1 MFGYFFDLFLAH
13 FFYFSFKHYTNFVVL
28 QTMESSTS
36 RLLIQDK
43 YFRPYLSEQQMY
55 QRVQELGKQIAADYE
70 GKKPL
75 LLCILNGSF
84 VFAADLVR
92 SMDTVCQ
99 VSFLKYSSYVKD
111 TSSNY
116 AKDLLGIKGLNE
128 DLTNRHLII
137 VEDIVDTGTTM
148 NQLLNEL
155 STHQPAS
162 IEIATCLF
170 KPEALKYAISPKY
183 VAFSIPNHFVV
194 GYGLDYDNYG
204 RHLAGIYII
213 DEE

>member
-1 MFGYFFDLFLAH
+1 
-13 FFYFSFKHYTNFVVL
+13 
-28 QTMESSTS
+28 MESSTSS

-43 YFRPYLSEQQMY
+43 YFKPYLSEHKIY
-55 QRVQELGKQIAADYE
+55 QRVQELGKQIAIDYE
-70 GKKPL
+70 GKNPL

-92 SMDTVCQ
+92 SMDIVCQ
-99 VSFLKYSSYVKD
+99 VSFIKYASYIKD
-111 TSSNY
+111 KLSDN
-116 AKDLLGIKGLNE
+116 AKDLLGIQGLNE
-128 DLTNRHLII
+128 DLKDRHLII

-148 NQLLNEL
+148 EKLLKEL
-155 STHQPAS
+155 SSHKPAS

-170 KPEALKYAISPKY
+170 KPKALKFDIFPKY

-204 RHLAGIYII
+204 RNLAGIYVIDDD

>member
-1 MFGYFFDLFLAH
+1 M
-13 FFYFSFKHYTNFVVL
+13 
-28 QTMESSTS
+28 QSSTSS

-43 YFRPYLSEQQMY
+43 YFKPYLSEHQMY
-55 QRVQELGKQIAADYE
+55 QRVQELGKQITKDYE
-70 GKKPL
+70 GKKPI

-92 SMDTVCQ
+92 ATDIACQ
-99 VSFLKYSSYVKD
+99 VSFIKYASYIKD
-111 TSSNY
+111 KLSDN
-116 AKDLLGIKGLNE
+116 AKDLLGIQGLNE
-128 DLTNRHLII
+128 DLKDRHLII

-148 NQLLNEL
+148 DKLLKEL
-155 STHQPAS
+155 SSHKPAS

-170 KPEALKYAISPKY
+170 KPKALKFDIFPKY

-204 RHLAGIYII
+204 RNLAGIYVI
-213 DEE
+213 DEENSNDE

>member
-1 MFGYFFDLFLAH
+1 M
-13 FFYFSFKHYTNFVVL
+13 KTK
-28 QTMESSTS
+28 SST

-43 YFRPYLSEQQMY
+43 YFVPYLSEQQMQ
-55 QRVQELGKQIAADYE
+55 QRVQELGKQIATDYVD
-70 GKKPL
+70 KKPI

-84 VFAADLVR
+84 IFAADLIR

-99 VSFLKYSSYVKD
+99 VSFLKYSSYIKD
-111 TSSNY
+111 TSSNN
-116 AKDLLGIKGLNE
+116 AKDLLGIQGLNE
-128 DLTNRHLII
+128 NLKNRHLIV

-148 NQLLNEL
+148 NKILKEL
-155 STHQPAS
+155 SSHSPAS

-170 KPEALKYAISPKY
+170 KPIALKFDISPKY

>member
-1 MFGYFFDLFLAH
+1 MKP
-13 FFYFSFKHYTNFVVL
+13 SKNRL
-28 QTMESSTS
+28 Q
-36 RLLIQDK
+36 IQDK
-43 YFRPYLSEQQMY
+43 YFVPYLSEQEMQ
-55 QRVQELGKQIAADYE
+55 QRVQELGKQIATDYSD
-70 GKKPL
+70 KKPL

-92 SMDTVCQ
+92 TMDTVCQ

-111 TSSNY
+111 KSSEE

-128 DLTNRHLII
+128 ELKDRHLIV

-148 NQLLNEL
+148 NKLLKEL
-155 STHQPAS
+155 DTHHPAS

-170 KPEALKYAISPKY
+170 KPDALKFDISPKY
-183 VAFSIPNHFVV
+183 VAFSIPNHFVI

-204 RHLAGIYII
+204 RHLSGIYIV
-213 DEE
+213 DED

>member
-1 MFGYFFDLFLAH
+1 M
-13 FFYFSFKHYTNFVVL
+13 K
-28 QTMESSTS
+28 SSTS

-43 YFRPYLSEQQMY
+43 YFVPYLSEHQMY
-55 QRVQELGKQIAADYE
+55 QRVQELGKQIATDYE
-70 GKKPL
+70 GKTPL

-99 VSFLKYSSYVKD
+99 VSFLKYSSYIKD
-111 TSSNY
+111 KSSNN
-116 AKDLLGIKGLNE
+116 AKDLLGIQGLNE
-128 DLTNRHLII
+128 DLKDRHLIV

-148 NQLLNEL
+148 DKLLREL
-155 STHQPAS
+155 SSHKPAS

-170 KPEALKYAISPKY
+170 KPSALKFDISPKY
-183 VAFSIPNHFVV
+183 IAFSIPNYFVI

-204 RHLAGIYII
+204 RHLAGIYIV
-213 DEE
+213 DEEE